1 MFSSYKDDEKKRRT
15 KFYTESFLNNL
26 RFTVTFRINVNNRVF
41 AHTLC
46 FVFKK
51 IDIYLPQI
59 MKNY

>member
-1 MFSSYKDDEKKRRT
+1 MFSSYKDDEKNVEPNIVRNHFRNT
-15 KFYTESFLNNL
+15 SV
-26 RFTVTFRINVNNRVF
+26 FTVTFRINVNNRVF